1 MTARITL
8 SGVVVILMWVSLAVG
23 YYAGFKSGRGAWVY
37 VGTDKADSAKEG
49 TGKCVYDPYFN
60 TKNLIPGEFGKQ
72 KPSD

>member
-1 MTARITL
+1 M
-8 SGVVVILMWVSLAVG
+8 G

-37 VGTDKADSAKEG
+37 VGADKADSAKEG